1 MSINTKIIIAKK
13 VISQEITA
21 LKKLSNNLD
30 TSFIKAVDLIHK
42 CKGKVIATGVG
53 KSGHIMR
60 KISATLSSTGTS
72 SVFLNPGDASHGD
85 LGLVDTR
92 QDIFLIMSYSGNTD
106 ELKNIINFA
115 KNFKVPIIGV
125 ASKDSSALMRASTI
139 KILIPKVQ
147 EAGLDIV
154 PTSSSTI
161 QMVLGDCLAVC
172 LMNKKKF
179 NKENFALF
187 HPSGSLG
194 KQLTIVKHIMAKGK
208 EVPYV
213 FENEKIKKAIIEIT
227 KKTLGCALV
236 RNKKKKITG
245 ILTDGDIRR
254 QINKKDFLE
263 KFIKDIMTKKPLVI
277 DENTLA
283 LEALKIMNEKK
294 VTSLIV
300 KSDKSKFGIIHIHHL
315 LSLGLN

>member
-1 MSINTKIIIAKK
+1 MPINTKIIIAKK
-13 VISQEITA
+13 VITQEITA
-21 LKKLSNNLD
+21 LKKLSNHLD
-30 TSFIKAVDLIHK
+30 MSFIKAVDLIHR

-125 ASKDSSALMRASTI
+125 ASKDNSALIKASTI

-172 LMNKKKF
+172 LMNKRKF

-194 KQLTIVKHIMAKGK
+194 KQLIIVKNLMINGTDL
-208 EVPYV
+208 PFV
-213 FENEKIKKAIIEIT
+213 FESEKIKKAIIEIT
-227 KKTLGCALV
+227 KKNFGCVLV
-236 RNKKKKITG
+236 RNSKKKITG
-245 ILTDGDIRR
+245 ILTDGDVRR

-263 KFIKDIMTKKPLVI
+263 KIIKNFMTKKPLTI

-283 LEALKIMNEKK
+283 IKALKIMNKK
-294 VTSLIV
+294 KITSLIV
-300 KSDKSKFGIIHIHHL
+300 KSKNNQYGLIHIHHL
-315 LSLGLN
+315 LALGI

>member
-1 MSINTKIIIAKK
+1 MPINTKIIIAKK
-13 VISQEITA
+13 VITQEITA
-21 LKKLSNNLD
+21 LKKLSNHLD
-30 TSFIKAVDLIHK
+30 TSFIKAVDLIHG

-125 ASKDSSALMRASTI
+125 ASKDNSALIKASTI

-172 LMNKKKF
+172 LLNKKKF

-194 KQLTIVKHIMAKGK
+194 KQLIIVKNLMIKGADL
-208 EVPYV
+208 PFV

-227 KKTLGCALV
+227 KKTLGCVLV
-236 RNKKKKITG
+236 RNSKKKITG
-245 ILTDGDIRR
+245 ILTDGDVRR

-263 KFIKDIMTKKPLVI
+263 KIIKNFMTKKPLI
-277 DENTLA
+277 IEENTLA
-283 LEALKIMNEKK
+283 VKALEIMNKK
-294 VTSLIV
+294 KITSLIV
-300 KSDKSKFGIIHIHHL
+300 KSKNNQYGLIHIHHL
-315 LSLGLN
+315 LALGI

>member
-1 MSINTKIIIAKK
+1 MPINTKIIIAKK
-13 VISQEITA
+13 VITQEINA
-21 LKKLSNNLD
+21 LKKLSNHLD
-30 TSFIKAVDLIHK
+30 TSFIRAVDLIHG
-42 CKGKVIATGVG
+42 CRGKVIATGVG

-125 ASKDSSALMRASTI
+125 ASKDNSALIKASTI

-161 QMVLGDCLAVC
+161 QIVLGDCLAVC

-194 KQLTIVKHIMAKGK
+194 KQLIIVKNLMIKGADL
-208 EVPYV
+208 PFV
-213 FENEKIKKAIIEIT
+213 FEDEKIKKAIIEIT
-227 KKTLGCALV
+227 KKTLGCVLV
-236 RNKKKKITG
+236 RNSKKKITG
-245 ILTDGDIRR
+245 ILTDGDVRR

-263 KFIKDIMTKKPLVI
+263 KTIKYFMTKRPSVI
-277 DENTLA
+277 KEDTLA
-283 LEALKIMNEKK
+283 VKALEIMNKK
-294 VTSLIV
+294 KITSLIV
-300 KSDKSKFGIIHIHHL
+300 KSRKKQYGLIHIHHL
-315 LSLGLN
+315 LSLGI

>member
-1 MSINTKIIIAKK
+1 MPINTKIIIAKK
-13 VISQEITA
+13 VITQEITA
-21 LKKLSNNLD
+21 LKKLSNHLD
-30 TSFIKAVDLIHK
+30 TSFIKAVDLIHG

-125 ASKDSSALMRASTI
+125 ASKDNSALIKASTI

-194 KQLTIVKHIMAKGK
+194 KQLIIVKNLMIKGADL
-208 EVPYV
+208 PFV

-227 KKTLGCALV
+227 KKTLGCVLV
-236 RNKKKKITG
+236 RNSKKKITG
-245 ILTDGDIRR
+245 ILTDGDVRR

-263 KFIKDIMTKKPLVI
+263 KIIKNFMTKKPLI
-277 DENTLA
+277 IEENTLA
-283 LEALKIMNEKK
+283 VKALEIMNKK
-294 VTSLIV
+294 KITSLIV
-300 KSDKSKFGIIHIHHL
+300 KSKNNQYGLIHIHHL
-315 LSLGLN
+315 LALGI

>member
-1 MSINTKIIIAKK
+1 MLSNIKIKIAKK
-13 VISQEITA
+13 VIAKEIAA
-21 LKKLSNNLD
+21 LKKLSNNLNI
-30 TSFIKAVDLIHK
+30 SFVKAVDLIHK

-60 KISATLSSTGTS
+60 KVSATLSSTGTS

-115 KNFKVPIIGV
+115 KNFNVPIIGV
-125 ASKDSSALMRASTI
+125 ASKDSSALMKASTI

-147 EAGLDIV
+147 EAGLDII

-194 KQLTIVKHIMAKGK
+194 KQLIIVKNLMIKGADL
-208 EVPYV
+208 PFV

-227 KKTLGCALV
+227 KKTLGCVLV
-236 RNKKKKITG
+236 RNSKKKITG
-245 ILTDGDIRR
+245 ILTDGDVRR

-263 KFIKDIMTKKPLVI
+263 KIIKNFMTKKPLII
-277 DENTLA
+277 DQNTLA
-283 LEALKIMNEKK
+283 VKALEIMNKK
-294 VTSLIV
+294 KITSLIV
-300 KSDKSKFGIIHIHHL
+300 KSKKNQYGLIHIHHL
-315 LSLGLN
+315 LALGI

>member
-1 MSINTKIIIAKK
+1 MPINKKILVAKK
-13 VISQEITA
+13 VITQEINA
-21 LKKLSNNLD
+21 LKKLSNHLD
-30 TSFIKAVDLIHK
+30 TSFIKAVDLIHV

-115 KNFKVPIIGV
+115 KNFKVPIIGI
-125 ASKDSSALMRASTI
+125 ASKDNSALMKASTI

-194 KQLTIVKHIMAKGK
+194 KQLTIVKNLMIKGADL
-208 EVPYV
+208 PFV

-227 KKTLGCALV
+227 KKTLGCVLV
-236 RNKKKKITG
+236 RNSKKKITG
-245 ILTDGDIRR
+245 ILTDGDVRR

-263 KFIKDIMTKKPLVI
+263 KTIKFFMTKKPLI
-277 DENTLA
+277 IEENTLA
-283 LEALKIMNEKK
+283 IKALEIMNKK
-294 VTSLIV
+294 KITSLII
-300 KSDKSKFGIIHIHHL
+300 KSKNNQYGLIHIHHL
-315 LSLGLN
+315 LTLGI

>member
-1 MSINTKIIIAKK
+1 MPINTKIIIAKK
-13 VISQEITA
+13 VITQEINA
-21 LKKLSNNLD
+21 LKKLSNHLD
-30 TSFIKAVDLIHK
+30 TSFIRAVDLIHR

-106 ELKNIINFA
+106 ELKNILNFA

-125 ASKDSSALMRASTI
+125 ASKDNSALIKASTI

-147 EAGLDIV
+147 EAGLNIV

-194 KQLTIVKHIMAKGK
+194 KQLVIVKNLMIKGAD
-208 EVPYV
+208 VPFV

-227 KKTLGCALV
+227 KKTLGCVIV
-236 RNKKKKITG
+236 RNSKKKITG
-245 ILTDGDIRR
+245 ILTDGDVRR

-263 KFIKDIMTKKPLVI
+263 KIIKNFMTKKPLI
-277 DENTLA
+277 IEENTFAVKA
-283 LEALKIMNEKK
+283 LEIMNNKK
-294 VTSLIV
+294 ITSLIV
-300 KSDKSKFGIIHIHHL
+300 KSKNNQYGLIHIHHL
-315 LSLGLN
+315 LALGI

>member
-1 MSINTKIIIAKK
+1 MPINSKIVIAKK
-13 VISQEITA
+13 VITQEINA
-21 LKKLSNNLD
+21 LKKLSNHLD
-30 TSFIKAVDLIHK
+30 TSFIKAVDLIHR

-115 KNFKVPIIGV
+115 KNFNVPIIGV
-125 ASKDSSALMRASTI
+125 ASKDSSALMKASTI

-147 EAGLDIV
+147 EAGLDII

-194 KQLTIVKHIMAKGK
+194 KQLTIVKNLMIKGSDL
-208 EVPYV
+208 PFV

-227 KKTLGCALV
+227 KKTLGCVLV
-236 RNKKKKITG
+236 RNSKKKITG
-245 ILTDGDIRR
+245 ILTDGDVRR
-254 QINKKDFLE
+254 QINKKNFLE
-263 KFIKDIMTKKPLVI
+263 KIIKNFMTKKPLII
-277 DENTLA
+277 DQNTLA
-283 LEALKIMNEKK
+283 VKALEIMNKK
-294 VTSLIV
+294 KITSLIV
-300 KSDKSKFGIIHIHHL
+300 KSKNNQYGLIHIHHL
-315 LSLGLN
+315 LALGI

>member
-1 MSINTKIIIAKK
+1 MPINSKIVIAKK
-13 VISQEITA
+13 VITQEINA
-21 LKKLSNNLD
+21 LKKLSNHLD
-30 TSFIKAVDLIHK
+30 TSFIKAVDLIHR

-115 KNFKVPIIGV
+115 KNFNVPIIGV
-125 ASKDSSALMRASTI
+125 ASKDSSALMKASTI

-147 EAGLDIV
+147 EAGLDII

-194 KQLTIVKHIMAKGK
+194 KQLTIVKNLMIKGADL
-208 EVPYV
+208 PFV

-227 KKTLGCALV
+227 KKTLGCVLV
-236 RNKKKKITG
+236 RNSKKKITG
-245 ILTDGDIRR
+245 ILTDGDVRR

-263 KFIKDIMTKKPLVI
+263 KIIKNFMTKKPLII
-277 DENTLA
+277 DQNTLA
-283 LEALKIMNEKK
+283 VKALEIMNKK
-294 VTSLIV
+294 KITSLIV
-300 KSDKSKFGIIHIHHL
+300 KSKNNQYGLIHIHHL
-315 LSLGLN
+315 LALGI

>member
-1 MSINTKIIIAKK
+1 MPINTKIVIAKK
-13 VISQEITA
+13 VITQEITA
-21 LKKLSNNLD
+21 LKKLSNHLD
-30 TSFIKAVDLIHK
+30 TSFIKAVDLIHE
-42 CKGKVIATGVG
+42 CRGKVIATGVG

-115 KNFKVPIIGV
+115 KNFNVPIIGV
-125 ASKDSSALMRASTI
+125 ASKDNSALIKASTI

-194 KQLTIVKHIMAKGK
+194 KQLTIVKNLMIKGADL
-208 EVPYV
+208 PFV

-227 KKTLGCALV
+227 KKTLGCVLV
-236 RNKKKKITG
+236 RNSKKKITG
-245 ILTDGDIRR
+245 ILTDGDVRR
-254 QINKKDFLE
+254 QINKRDFLE
-263 KFIKDIMTKKPLVI
+263 KIIKNFMTKKPFII
-277 DENTLA
+277 DQNTLA
-283 LEALKIMNEKK
+283 VKALEIMNKK
-294 VTSLIV
+294 KITSLIV
-300 KSDKSKFGIIHIHHL
+300 KSKNNQYGLIHIHHL
-315 LSLGLN
+315 LALGI

>member
-1 MSINTKIIIAKK
+1 MQSNIKIKIAKN
-13 VISQEITA
+13 VIAQEIAA
-21 LKKLSNNLD
+21 LKKLSTNLNI
-30 TSFIKAVDLIHK
+30 SFIKAVDLIHR

-106 ELKNIINFA
+106 ELRNIINFA
-115 KNFKVPIIGV
+115 KNFNVPIIGV
-125 ASKDSSALMRASTI
+125 ASKDNSALMRASTV

-147 EAGLDIV
+147 EAGLDLV

-194 KQLTIVKHIMAKGK
+194 KQLTIVKNLMITGTDL
-208 EVPYV
+208 PFV

-227 KKTLGCALV
+227 KKTLGCVLV
-236 RNKKKKITG
+236 RNSRKIITG
-245 ILTDGDIRR
+245 LLTDGDIRR

-263 KFIKDIMTKKPLVI
+263 KKIKSFMTKRPLI
-277 DENTLA
+277 IKENTLA
-283 LEALKIMNEKK
+283 LKALEIMNKK
-294 VTSLIV
+294 KITSLIV
-300 KSDKSKFGIIHIHHL
+300 RSKNNQIGLIHIHHL
-315 LSLGLN
+315 LALGI

>member
-1 MSINTKIIIAKK
+1 MPINTKIIIAKK
-13 VISQEITA
+13 VINQEITA
-21 LKKLSNNLD
+21 LKKLSNHLD
-30 TSFIKAVDLIHK
+30 TSFIKAVDLIHG

-125 ASKDSSALMRASTI
+125 ASKDNSALIKASTI

-194 KQLTIVKHIMAKGK
+194 KQLIIVKNLMIKGADL
-208 EVPYV
+208 PFV

-227 KKTLGCALV
+227 KKTLGCVLV
-236 RNKKKKITG
+236 RNSKKKITG
-245 ILTDGDIRR
+245 ILTDGDVRR

-263 KFIKDIMTKKPLVI
+263 KIIKNFMTKKPLI
-277 DENTLA
+277 IEENTLA
-283 LEALKIMNEKK
+283 VKALEIMNKK
-294 VTSLIV
+294 KITSLIV
-300 KSDKSKFGIIHIHHL
+300 KSKNNQYGLIHIHHL
-315 LSLGLN
+315 LALGI

>member
-1 MSINTKIIIAKK
+1 MPINTKIIIAKK
-13 VISQEITA
+13 VITQEITA
-21 LKKLSNNLD
+21 LKKLSNHLD
-30 TSFIKAVDLIHK
+30 TSFIKAVDLIHG

-125 ASKDSSALMRASTI
+125 ASKDNSALIKASTI

-194 KQLTIVKHIMAKGK
+194 KQLIIVKNLMIKGADL
-208 EVPYV
+208 PFV

-227 KKTLGCALV
+227 KKTLGCVLV

-245 ILTDGDIRR
+245 ILTDGDVRR

-263 KFIKDIMTKKPLVI
+263 KIIKNFMTKKPLI
-277 DENTLA
+277 IEENTLA
-283 LEALKIMNEKK
+283 VKALEIMNKK
-294 VTSLIV
+294 KITSLIV
-300 KSDKSKFGIIHIHHL
+300 KSKNNQYGLIHIHHL
-315 LSLGLN
+315 LALGI

>member
-1 MSINTKIIIAKK
+1 MPINTKIIIAKK
-13 VISQEITA
+13 VITQEINA
-21 LKKLSNNLD
+21 LKKLSKHLD
-30 TSFIKAVDLIHK
+30 MSFIKAVDLIHG

-125 ASKDSSALMRASTI
+125 ASKDNSALIKSSTI

-194 KQLTIVKHIMAKGK
+194 KQLIIVKNLMIKGADL
-208 EVPYV
+208 PFV

-227 KKTLGCALV
+227 KKTLGCVLV
-236 RNKKKKITG
+236 RNSKKKITG
-245 ILTDGDIRR
+245 ILTDGDVRR

-263 KFIKDIMTKKPLVI
+263 KIIKKFMTKKPLI
-277 DENTLA
+277 INENTLA
-283 LEALKIMNEKK
+283 VKALEMMNKRKI
-294 VTSLIV
+294 TSLIV
-300 KSDKSKFGIIHIHHL
+300 KSKNNQYGLIHIHHL
-315 LSLGLN
+315 LALGI

>member
-1 MSINTKIIIAKK
+1 MPINTKIIIAKK
-13 VISQEITA
+13 VITQEITA
-21 LKKLSNNLD
+21 LKKLSNHLD
-30 TSFIKAVDLIHK
+30 TSFIKAVDLIHG
-42 CKGKVIATGVG
+42 CKGKIIATGVG

-60 KISATLSSTGTS
+60 KISATLSSTGTA

-125 ASKDSSALMRASTI
+125 ASKDNSALIKASTI

-194 KQLTIVKHIMAKGK
+194 KQLIIVKNLMIKGADL
-208 EVPYV
+208 PFV

-227 KKTLGCALV
+227 KKTLGCVLV
-236 RNKKKKITG
+236 RNSKKKITG
-245 ILTDGDIRR
+245 ILTDGDVRR

-263 KFIKDIMTKKPLVI
+263 KIIKNFMTKKPLI
-277 DENTLA
+277 IEENTLA
-283 LEALKIMNEKK
+283 VKALEIMNKK
-294 VTSLIV
+294 KITSLII
-300 KSDKSKFGIIHIHHL
+300 KSKNNQYGLIHIHHL
-315 LSLGLN
+315 LALGI

>member
-1 MSINTKIIIAKK
+1 MPINTKIIIAKK
-13 VISQEITA
+13 VITQEITA
-21 LKKLSNNLD
+21 LKKLSNHLD
-30 TSFIKAVDLIHK
+30 TSFIKAVDLIHG
-42 CKGKVIATGVG
+42 CKGKIIATGVG

-125 ASKDSSALMRASTI
+125 ASKDNSALIKASTI

-194 KQLTIVKHIMAKGK
+194 KQLIIVKNLMIKGADL
-208 EVPYV
+208 PFV

-227 KKTLGCALV
+227 KKTLGCVLV
-236 RNKKKKITG
+236 RNSKKKITG
-245 ILTDGDIRR
+245 ILTDGDVRR

-263 KFIKDIMTKKPLVI
+263 KIIKNFMTKKPLI
-277 DENTLA
+277 IEENTLA
-283 LEALKIMNEKK
+283 VKALEIMNKK
-294 VTSLIV
+294 KITSLIV
-300 KSDKSKFGIIHIHHL
+300 KSKNNQYGLIHIHHL
-315 LSLGLN
+315 LALGI

>member
-1 MSINTKIIIAKK
+1 MPINTKIIIAKK
-13 VISQEITA
+13 VITQEINA
-21 LKKLSNNLD
+21 LKKLSNHLD
-30 TSFIKAVDLIHK
+30 TSFTKAVELIHE

-125 ASKDSSALMRASTI
+125 ASKDNSALIKASTI

-147 EAGLDIV
+147 EAGLGLV

-187 HPSGSLG
+187 HPSGTLG
-194 KQLTIVKHIMAKGK
+194 KQLLIVKNIMIKGA
-208 EVPYV
+208 ELPFV
-213 FENEKIKKAIIEIT
+213 FENKKIKKAIIEIT
-227 KKTLGCALV
+227 KKTLGCVLV
-236 RNKKKKITG
+236 RNSKKKITG
-245 ILTDGDIRR
+245 ILTDGDVRR

-263 KFIKDIMTKKPLVI
+263 KTIKFFMTKKPLII

-283 LEALKIMNEKK
+283 IKALEIMNKK
-294 VTSLIV
+294 KITSLIV
-300 KSDKSKFGIIHIHHL
+300 KSKNNQYGLIHIHHL
-315 LSLGLN
+315 LALGI

>member
-1 MSINTKIIIAKK
+1 MPINTKIIIAKK
-13 VISQEITA
+13 VITQEITA
-21 LKKLSNNLD
+21 LKKLSNHLGMG
-30 TSFIKAVDLIHK
+30 FIKAVDLIHG

-106 ELKNIINFA
+106 ELKNIIDFA

-125 ASKDSSALMRASTI
+125 ASKDNSALIKASTI

-194 KQLTIVKHIMAKGK
+194 KQLIIVKNLMIKGADL
-208 EVPYV
+208 PFV

-227 KKTLGCALV
+227 KKTLGCVLV
-236 RNKKKKITG
+236 RNLKKKITG
-245 ILTDGDIRR
+245 ILTDGDVRR

-263 KFIKDIMTKKPLVI
+263 KIIKNFMTKKPLI
-277 DENTLA
+277 IEENTLA
-283 LEALKIMNEKK
+283 VKALEIMNKK
-294 VTSLIV
+294 KITSLIV
-300 KSDKSKFGIIHIHHL
+300 KSKNNQYGLIHIHHL
-315 LSLGLN
+315 LALGI

>member
-1 MSINTKIIIAKK
+1 MPINNKIVIAKK
-13 VISQEITA
+13 VITQEINA
-21 LKKLSNNLD
+21 LKKLSNHLD
-30 TSFIKAVDLIHK
+30 TSFIKAVDLIHR

-115 KNFKVPIIGV
+115 KNFNVPIIGV
-125 ASKDSSALMRASTI
+125 ASKDSSALMKASTI

-147 EAGLDIV
+147 EAGLDII

-194 KQLTIVKHIMAKGK
+194 KQLTIVKNLMIKGSDL
-208 EVPYV
+208 PFV

-227 KKTLGCALV
+227 KKTLGCVLV
-236 RNKKKKITG
+236 RNSKKKITG
-245 ILTDGDIRR
+245 ILTDGDVRR
-254 QINKKDFLE
+254 QINKKNFLE
-263 KFIKDIMTKKPLVI
+263 KIIKNFMTKKPLII
-277 DENTLA
+277 DQNTLA
-283 LEALKIMNEKK
+283 VKALEIMNKK
-294 VTSLIV
+294 KITSLIV
-300 KSDKSKFGIIHIHHL
+300 KSKNNQYGLIHIHHL
-315 LSLGLN
+315 LALGI